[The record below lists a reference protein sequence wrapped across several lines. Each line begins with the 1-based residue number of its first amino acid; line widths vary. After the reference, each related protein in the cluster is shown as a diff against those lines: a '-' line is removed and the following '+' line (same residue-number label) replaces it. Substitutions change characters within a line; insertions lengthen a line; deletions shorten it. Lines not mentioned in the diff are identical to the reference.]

1 MRHHDPQKAIRLAHM
16 IAKHLMRGGY
26 ADGGDPPPDDD
37 ADYAAAVAAGQN
49 ADASDARPLTIYAN
63 KPDTSRA
70 TVEGA
75 DMPPQPVG
83 GNDVVDRALKASAQS
98 MSPAQL
104 ANLWT
109 PPEEYGAES
118 PDWSPLAKD
127 VGSKFMEYTAPR
139 REDFERGSMG
149 PSQLVLQ
156 GIENM
161 RSGEP
166 WRMLAGAGQDVLGT
180 VSQPFAPIAGAMEA
194 AKGSAERTFGPA
206 AGQAVDVA
214 SNFNPG
220 FLLAALAKAARYSP
234 KQIVQFRNPESQMSE
249 GPASQNTNMLKNYEP
264 EGYLAHDDP
273 IRKQNFKNSMEG
285 TSVPQRVYHASRHNF
300 ENFDTGMSEFG
311 SHFGTINQANDI
323 SKSNSYKDF
332 FDTKYSKTQI
342 YPAYVN
348 IKNPLRLSDYGI
360 FDANAVAR
368 QLIDKGIMSLGHY
381 DKIMKLPKNEASK
394 SLQEMVKNNG
404 YDGVVYLNRREGIK
418 GLKSKDFDMTDKQ
431 FSKAYPDAKDSY
443 IIFDPT
449 QVKSAIG
456 NRGTYNPKSPKLNEA
471 RGGAIPFGPEAAQ
484 DAVQIAKQQP
494 GRRFKE

>member
-26 ADGGDPPPDDD
+26 ADGGDPTPDDD

-49 ADASDARPLTIYAN
+49 ADLSGATPLTIYGN

-75 DMPPQPVG
+75 DMPPQPAG

-104 ANLWT
+104 AKLWT
-109 PPEEYGAES
+109 SPEEYGAES

-139 REDFERGSMG
+139 MEDFERGSMG
-149 PSQLVLQ
+149 PSQLVQQ

-214 SNFNPG
+214 SNLNPD
-220 FLLAALAKAARYSP
+220 FLPTALAKAAHYTPELAMAGMGMKAANPAVDLDLTRGIGWDQNRIDKEINYSHYDDGRS
-234 KQIVQFRNPESQMSE
+234 KAMVAFVNP
-249 GPASQNTNMLKNYEP
+249 NDF
-264 EGYLAHDDP
+264 LAAT
-273 IRKQNFKNSMEG
+273 
-285 TSVPQRVYHASRHNF
+285 TSSAKV
-300 ENFDTGMSEFG
+300 
-311 SHFGTINQANDI
+311 ANDI
-323 SKSNSYKDF
+323 AKEADVLDLNKLSKESQSPFLKVQDGKITNHEGRHRMAAMASAGYDRVPV
-332 FDTKYSKTQI
+332 I
-342 YPAYVN
+342 
-348 IKNPLRLSDYGI
+348 LDYGKKTALSSSDVLS
-360 FDANAVAR
+360 F
-368 QLIDKGIMSLGHY
+368 KGQH
-381 DKIMKLPKNEASK
+381 
-394 SLQEMVKNNG
+394 
-404 YDGVVYLNRREGIK
+404 
-418 GLKSKDFDMTDKQ
+418 
-431 FSKAYPDAKDSY
+431 
-443 IIFDPT
+443 
-449 QVKSAIG
+449 
-456 NRGTYNPKSPKLNEA
+456 PKSPSIKVQNAIPLNKQYADQISKIMQEKNTHFQ
-471 RGGAIPFGPEAAQ
+471 RGGSIVDRALNLTRGPQ
-484 DAVQIAKQQP
+484 
-494 GRRFKE
+494 R